1 MIQEMRRLI
10 LPIVSLVSLA
20 VMAVLWV
27 RLPDN
32 RNWVDYGIGLLASV
46 WLTLD
51 AMNWKRRRLHAK
63 RQRLGCC
70 VTCGYDLR
78 ATPDR
83 CPECGA
89 VPTLKPT

>member
-46 WLTLD
+46 
-51 AMNWKRRRLHAK
+51 
-63 RQRLGCC
+63 C
-70 VTCGYDLR
+70 
-78 ATPDR
+78 
-83 CPECGA
+83 
-89 VPTLKPT
+89 